1 MKGLIRIAGICG
13 ILAPVIAISSVFLSI
28 FFEKNF
34 SWTGNALSDLGVS
47 EGISS
52 PIFNFG
58 LMISGILFF
67 VYGIGLFNFF
77 EGIIPKLGTLILL
90 MTSIALSSIGVFTEN
105 AEPFHYY
112 ASATFFL
119 LFPISTFIFAIY
131 FYLTRR
137 LKLALLSFFTFV
149 VVVIAVAWIV
159 AMKVGIAIPET
170 LASVSMFVL
179 PLVLGYELATSKS
192 IQ

>member
-47 EGISS
+47 ERISS

-58 LMISGILFF
+58 LMSSGILFF

-90 MTSIALSSIGVFTEN
+90 MTSIALSAIGVFNEN

-112 ASATFFL
+112 ASAAFFL
-119 LFPISTFIFAIY
+119 LFPISTIIFGGFFFSSRMWWLATVS
-131 FYLTRR
+131 FFSFMV
-137 LKLALLSFFTFV
+137 ALL
-149 VVVIAVAWIV
+149 AVAWIV
-159 AMKVGIAIPET
+159 EMRTEIAIPET
-170 LASVSMFVL
+170 LASLSM
-179 PLVLGYELATSKS
+179 
-192 IQ
+192 